1 MSYSGNFAPANSSQP
16 ISNLNGRIDLVS
28 AIPTLQIP
36 QFQTKVDNTNFAK
49 EAMGGQFT
57 STKLS
62 DVFFSVC
69 NINALQEGIRYRIY
83 VETNGKHI
91 IGRQS
96 DNELK
101 IVMRSI
107 YLQNAKNDSR
117 PVVEQV
123 RELNALVLQWAVPEV
138 LSNLLQYE
146 VYRRDASSLPVPLER
161 AQLATSKGTKTLE
174 IKSFM

>member
-1 MSYSGNFAPANSSQP
+1 MSYSGNFAPAYTTQDVQRV
-16 ISNLNGRIDLVS
+16 NGRIDLVS
-28 AIPTLQIP
+28 SIPTLQIP
-36 QFQTKVDNTNFAK
+36 QFQSKVDNTNYAK

-62 DVFFSVC
+62 DLFFSAC

-83 VETNGKHI
+83 VETNGRHV

-96 DNELK
+96 DSELK

-107 YLQNAKNDSR
+107 FLQNAKHDSR
-117 PVVEQV
+117 PIVEQV
-123 RELNALVLQWAVPEV
+123 RELNALVLKWAVPEV

-146 VYRRDASSLPVPLER
+146 VYRKDASSLPVPLER